1 MTVLSMSELG
11 LLHFSMA
18 CQLKLIKHQEKI
30 QGIALAFSEAT
41 LCGLGEA
48 GKPGICPQESPG

>member
-11 LLHFSMA
+11 LLLFSMA
-18 CQLKLIKHQEKI
+18 CYLELIKHQEKKQI
-30 QGIALAFSEAT
+30 IALAFSEAA

-48 GKPGICPQESPG
+48 EKPGICPKESAG